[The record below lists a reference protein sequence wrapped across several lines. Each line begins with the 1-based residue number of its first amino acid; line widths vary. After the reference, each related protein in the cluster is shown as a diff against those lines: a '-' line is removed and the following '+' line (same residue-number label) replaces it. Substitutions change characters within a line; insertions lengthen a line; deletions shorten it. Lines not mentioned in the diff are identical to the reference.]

1 MAEALLD
8 DPNCNFW
15 PEVRQFN
22 GNHKSAPTPVID
34 GVSGSDNI
42 TNIWYRKFKQLYNSV
57 VAQILLSYCH

>member
-34 GVSGSDNI
+34 GVSGFDNK
-42 TNIWYRKFKQLYNSV
+42 NYY
-57 VAQILLSYCH
+57 